1 MANNH
6 LFLSNLSHHTWV
18 RFSYHLPFIS
28 YQFISPGLVPSWPTM
43 TRFSL
48 PSDTASIVKW
58 SVWRKNDTIPSCIT
72 VSLSKEPQTRW
83 KTFVDK
89 EVKYPIAMWEIL
101 PVRNGQVLF
110 RFFIV
115 FTLLVSWHEDL
126 FTSYKDEG
134 LCAQN
139 LHTVLAYPIERS
151 VVLNLCVWRKQADFM
166 QPLNSHP
173 TRDQGHMQTL
183 TCPFL
188 RSDLW
193 MCQ

>member
-6 LFLSNLSHHTWV
+6 IFLSNLSHHTWV

-58 SVWRKNDTIPSCIT
+58 SVWRTKIHN
-72 VSLSKEPQTRW
+72 SKLHHRFIIKRTTNQMKDICSQGSQGPNHH
-83 KTFVDK
+83 
-89 EVKYPIAMWEIL
+89 
-101 PVRNGQVLF
+101 VRNPPGQKQPSPF
-110 RFFIV
+110 HCFYPPCIV
-115 FTLLVSWHEDL
+115 ALGSVDLLQGWRPPCSESAHCFGIDPTE
-126 FTSYKDEG
+126 K
-134 LCAQN
+134 
-139 LHTVLAYPIERS
+139 S

-166 QPLNSHP
+166 QPLNSDP
-173 TRDQGHMQTL
+173 TRDQGHMPTL

-193 MCQ
+193 MYQ